1 MFNRYWR
8 DYPWWMQIMQ
18 FGLMVSI
25 FWFFAPAIEYVIVLV
40 TDISPKLIR
49 DVNENSATK
58 VINAVILLQFV
69 SAIFIFL
76 LPPVLF
82 AYATHPKPMQYIGF
96 RRPGKPIQL
105 GLSALIIL
113 GILPVGMM
121 MTGWLNQ
128 LSLGGVA
135 DEINAQNERI
145 TRAMLEMTSVQ
156 GFLSTFVTIAILPA
170 ISEELFFRGVIFKL
184 SAKRY
189 KNIVAPVLISALCFT
204 LLHGNIYGMPAI
216 FIDGIILAVIYY
228 LTGSLWCS
236 ILAHFIN
243 NGLQVALAYFG
254 KNNVTIQAI
263 NDNNQLPWYMPVAGL
278 LVFAVSMYLLW
289 KNRTPL
295 PADWT
300 DDFAG
305 EVRSDEEES
314 GSY

>member
-25 FWFFAPAIEYVIVLV
+25 FWFFVPAIEYIVVLV
-40 TDISPKLIR
+40 TGISPKLIK
-49 DVNENSATK
+49 DVSENSPTR
-58 VINAVILLQFV
+58 VINAVVLLQFV

-76 LPPVLF
+76 LPPALF
-82 AYATHPKPMQYIGF
+82 AYATHPKPMQYMGF
-96 RRPGKPIQL
+96 RKPGKPIQWY
-105 GLSALIIL
+105 LSAAIIL

-121 MTGWLNQ
+121 FTGWLNQ

-135 DEINAQNERI
+135 DEINSQNERI
-145 TRAMLEMTSVQ
+145 TRAMLKMTTVW

-170 ISEELFFRGVIFKL
+170 ISEELFFRGVLFRL

-189 KNIVAPVLISALCFT
+189 KNLVAPILISALFFT
-204 LLHGNIYGMPAI
+204 ILHGNVYGMPAI

-236 ILAHFIN
+236 ILAHFVN
-243 NGLQVALAYFG
+243 NGVQVALAYFG

-263 NDNNQLPWYMPVAGL
+263 NDTNQLPWYMAVAGML
-278 LVFAVSMYLLW
+278 LFAGSMYLLW

-295 PADWT
+295 AADWT

-314 GSY
+314 DSY